1 MSRHDWPEQP
11 LGTVATVNPRRD
23 PELRSHCDQL
33 RVTFVPMAAVDEVSG
48 TITKPTVKVL
58 GEVRSGFTPFRE
70 DDVIFAKITPCMQ
83 NGKSAVAKNLLNGLG
98 FGSTEFHVVRPGRTV
113 LSKWMWYFVRQ
124 RSVLEDAQQHFRG
137 SAGQKRVPP
146 DFLQNLMVP
155 VPSVAEQCRVIRR
168 IDECMDRIDEIR
180 KLSSEA
186 AMEAA
191 ALLPSSLAATFAEL
205 RGTFPTATVGHCLV
219 ESRYGTSRRCDAG
232 ASAVPVLRIPNVARG
247 RISVDNLKYCELGNK
262 ELERFRIDSGD
273 ILVVRTN
280 GSPDLVGRCA
290 VHVDNNRSFAF
301 ASYLIRLRVDP
312 AKILPGFLMFFLTS
326 TMGRDAIAAIRRT
339 SAGQFN
345 INVQNLRRIRL
356 PLPPLAIQ
364 AEVVD
369 RLTDQ
374 RNVTAAIGADQTTHA
389 TDADL
394 LINAVL
400 RRAFSGDL

>member
-1 MSRHDWPEQP
+1 MAVRDWPEQP

-23 PELRSHCDQL
+23 PELRSHGDRL

-48 TITKPTVKVL
+48 TIAKPTVKAF

-70 DDVIFAKITPCMQ
+70 DDLIFAKITPCMQ
-83 NGKSAVAKNLLNGLG
+83 NGKSAVAKGLLNGLG
-98 FGSTEFHVVRPGRTV
+98 FGSTEFHVVRPQEMV
-113 LSKWMWYFVRQ
+113 LSKWLWYFVRQ
-124 RSVLEDAQQHFRG
+124 RSVLEDAQRHFRG
-137 SAGQKRVPP
+137 SAGQRRVPA
-146 DFLQNLMVP
+146 DFLRNLMVP
-155 VPSVAEQCRVIRR
+155 VPSVAEQCRVISR

-180 KLSSEA
+180 KLNSEA
-186 AMEAA
+186 ATEAA

-205 RGTFPTATVGHCLV
+205 RGMYPTATVGDCLV

-232 ASAVPVLRIPNVARG
+232 ASAVPVLRIPNVAQG
-247 RISVDNLKYCELGNK
+247 RISLDNLKYCELGNK

-290 VHVDNNRSFAF
+290 VHGDSDRSFAF
-301 ASYLIRLRVDP
+301 ASYLIRLRVNP
-312 AKILPGFLMFFLTS
+312 ATVLPAFLMFFLTS

-345 INVQNLRRIRL
+345 INVQNLRGIRL
-356 PLPPLAIQ
+356 PLPPLSIQ
-364 AEVVD
+364 ATVAERLAEQREVS
-369 RLTDQ
+369 
-374 RNVTAAIGADQTTHA
+374 AAIGANQTTHA

-394 LINAVL
+394 LKNAVL
-400 RRAFSGDL
+400 RRAFAGDL